1 MCLIWIERAVTL
13 VSRMTLDEKIG
24 LLGNTAES
32 VDRLGIP
39 AYEWWSE
46 ALHGVG
52 KSPGVRFEEPTP

>member
-1 MCLIWIERAVTL
+1 
-13 VSRMTLDEKIG
+13 MTLDEKIG

-32 VDRLGIP
+32 DDRRGIP